1 MIQINLLPHREA
13 AKKVRKE
20 TFMASCL
27 LSAIAGAA
35 IAGGIYLFFQTLIA
49 DQENANRMIEQ
60 ENARLKDQIKEVANI
75 EAEIAALKARQ
86 EAVENL
92 QSERNLPVELLNE
105 IVQETPNGS
114 YVTSLNKTAK
124 TVALMGIAQ
133 SNQTVADLLRNITD
147 DMPWDSKP
155 QLVETKVAK
164 INLGANRERQ
174 AFGYSLN
181 FGLNKKGAD
190 EESSDAKK

>member
-20 TFMASCL
+20 TFMASCV

-35 IAGGIYLFFQTLIA
+35 IAGGIYLFFQTLIT

-105 IVQETPNGS
+105 VVRETPNGS

-124 TVALMGIAQ
+124 TVALTGVAQ
-133 SNQTVADLLRNITD
+133 SNQTVADLLRNIGD
-147 DMPWDSKP
+147 EMPWDSRP
-155 QLVETKVAK
+155 QLVETKAAK
-164 INLGANRERQ
+164 INLGAKRERQ
-174 AFGYSLN
+174 AFGYSLS

-190 EESSDAKK
+190 EESDGKK

>member
-20 TFMASCL
+20 TFMASCV

-35 IAGGIYLFFQTLIA
+35 IAGGIYLFFQALIA

-105 IVQETPNGS
+105 VVRETPNGS

-147 DMPWDSKP
+147 NMPWDSRP
-155 QLVETKVAK
+155 QLVETKAAK

-181 FGLNKKGAD
+181 FGLSKQGAD
-190 EESSDAKK
+190 EESDGKK

>member
-20 TFMASCL
+20 TFMASCV

-105 IVQETPNGS
+105 IVRETPNGS

-147 DMPWDSKP
+147 NMPWDSRP
-155 QLVETKVAK
+155 QLVETKAAK

-181 FGLNKKGAD
+181 FGLSKQGAD
-190 EESSDAKK
+190 EESGGKK